1 VPARLWVVRKVGIP
15 QGLPLTF
22 SRPSFS
28 SIDDPERQDTA
39 EAGDIDAFPRVFP
52 LSASFGALQRSS
64 FCRLAERKAGTRT
77 RLARIGL
84 SLIITYVALHAAETL
99 LSLAGLERMSS
110 DAYQAFN
117 RA

>member
-1 VPARLWVVRKVGIP
+1 VVRKVGIP

-28 SIDDPERQDTA
+28 SIDAPERQDTA

-64 FCRLAERKAGTRT
+64 FCRPAERKAGTRT